1 MNQNR
6 DKICERMEQILYE
19 YNVDFAKVEEGNYI
33 NLLLCEPYE
42 GKIVISKNTVELYV
56 DLMPVNG
63 LVALLSMAR
72 KEFRLV
78 PDWSFERMIFLKE
91 DNSLEEQLAKAI
103 DHVLIDNKKLTRVK
117 HVDYTELEI
126 YVCLTRNRD

>member
-6 DKICERMEQILYE
+6 DKICGRMEQILHE
-19 YNVDFAKVEEGNYI
+19 YGIDFIKTQEGNYI

-56 DLMPVNG
+56 DLMPING
-63 LVALLSMAR
+63 LVALMSMAR
-72 KEFRLV
+72 KEFRFV

-91 DNSLEEQLAKAI
+91 DNSLEDQLAKAI

-126 YVCLTRNRD
+126 NVTLTRNRD